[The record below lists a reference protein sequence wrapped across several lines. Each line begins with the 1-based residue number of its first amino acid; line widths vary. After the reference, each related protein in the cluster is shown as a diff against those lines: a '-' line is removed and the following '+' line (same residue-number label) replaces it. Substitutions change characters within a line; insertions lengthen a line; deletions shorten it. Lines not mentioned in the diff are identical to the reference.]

1 MWQRLLNWLG
11 IGRDED
17 AIVDYFVKKST
28 QALLRERYGTAIR
41 YIDRALEFQ
50 PGASRLHLAKGVIYR
65 EGLRNLAEALDCF
78 KRAAALPARGNL
90 ENEMAKERA
99 RELIGEVMRSV
110 KREVGNDSEGT

>member
-1 MWQRLLNWLG
+1 MWQRLLSRLG

-28 QALLRERYGTAIR
+28 QALLQERYGTAIR

-50 PGASRLHLAKGVIYR
+50 PSSSRLHLARGVIYR
-65 EGLRNLAEALDCF
+65 EGLHNLAEALDCF
-78 KRAAALPARGNL
+78 KRAAALPAKGNL

-99 RELIGEVMRSV
+99 RELIGEVMRSA
-110 KREVGNDSEGT
+110 KGEGENGSEGT